1 MGIVRPPTSDR
12 TEMFG
17 QAPGDSVLCVRERE
31 STAARD
37 ASVRR
42 GGRPMRAR

>member
-1 MGIVRPPTSDR
+1 MGIVKPATSDR
-12 TEMFG
+12 MEMFG
-17 QAPGDSVLCVRERE
+17 QAPGDSALFVRERE